1 MSYLCLLCLFAYS
14 GVQHI
19 LCCAF
24 IVFLRVENPMLL
36 VSLDQGS
43 HYFQIGGRSD
53 FSFRELTLQD
63 TRHVTHIYSQVRVT
77 QIYSQ
82 VR

>member
-53 FSFRELTLQD
+53 FSFRELTGRRGRQQKE
-63 TRHVTHIYSQVRVT
+63 VVRLLGEVNCD
-77 QIYSQ
+77 
-82 VR
+82 